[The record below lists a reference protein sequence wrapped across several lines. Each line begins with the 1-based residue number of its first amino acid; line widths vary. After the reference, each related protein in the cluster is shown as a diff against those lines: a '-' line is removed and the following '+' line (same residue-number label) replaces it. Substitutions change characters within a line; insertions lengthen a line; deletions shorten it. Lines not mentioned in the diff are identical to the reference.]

1 MNLENVDIEDTFAE
15 GCKMWISR
23 VLITAAT
30 PEWALTAAR
39 AATGFGTSII
49 MSPAEAAIEKIV
61 SPEDTLD
68 GRPGVII
75 QIAHTKK
82 KKLAKQLLTRLGQ
95 CVLTC
100 PTTAAFCAM
109 DEYDELFKTGA
120 NLRYFGDGFEEKVE
134 MYGRTL
140 WKIPVME
147 GEFLIDSEFGAKKGV
162 AGGNLLLI
170 GDDPDKTLQATEAA
184 IKAIEAVDFTVTPF
198 PGGICRSGSK
208 VGSLKYSK
216 FMIASTNHKFCP
228 TLIEKVD
235 DTELPVNA
243 KSVLEIVINGLTT
256 EAVSKA
262 MSEAIK
268 AAVKVPGLIK
278 ITAANY
284 GGELGQFQFHLKD
297 LI

>member
-1 MNLENVDIEDTFAE
+1 MQLKNVEIEDTFAE
-15 GCKMWISR
+15 GFKMWISR

-30 PEWALTAAR
+30 QEWALTAAR
-39 AATGFGTSII
+39 TATGFGTSII
-49 MSPAEAAIEKIV
+49 MSPAEAAIEKVV
-61 SPEDTLD
+61 SPSETID

-75 QIAHTKK
+75 QICHTKK
-82 KKLAKQLLTRLGQ
+82 KLLAKQLLARLGQ

-134 MYGRTL
+134 LYGRTL

-170 GDDPDKTLQATEAA
+170 GDDPEKTLEATEAA
-184 IKAIEAVDFTVTPF
+184 VKAIETVAYTVTPF

-216 FMIASTNHKFCP
+216 FLIASTNHRFYP
-228 TLIEKVD
+228 TLIGKID
-235 DTELPVNA
+235 DSELPANA
-243 KSVLEIVINGLTT
+243 KSVLEIVINGLTID
-256 EAVSKA
+256 AVSKA

-284 GGELGQFQFHLKD
+284 GGELGQFQMHLKD

>member
-1 MNLENVDIEDTFAE
+1 MRLGNVEIEDTFAE
-15 GCKMWISR
+15 GFKMWISR

-30 PEWALTAAR
+30 PDWALTAAR

-61 SPEDTLD
+61 SPKDTLD
-68 GRPGVII
+68 KRPGVII
-75 QIAHTKK
+75 QICHTKK
-82 KKLAKQLLTRLGQ
+82 QELAKQLLERIGQ

-109 DEYDELFKTGA
+109 DTYDEVFKTGA
-120 NLRYFGDGFEEKVE
+120 NLRYFGDGFEEKVNL
-134 MYGRTL
+134 YGREL

-147 GEFLIDSEFGAKKGV
+147 GEFLVDSDFGGKKGV

-170 GDDPDKTLQATEAA
+170 GDNPEKTLKATEAA
-184 IKAIEAVDFTVTPF
+184 VKAIGSVDFVIVPF

-216 FMIASTNHKFCP
+216 FLIASTNHKFCP
-228 TLIEKVD
+228 TLIGKIND
-235 DTELPVNA
+235 SELPANA
-243 KSVLEIVINGLTT
+243 KSVLELVINGLTV

-284 GGELGQFQFHLKD
+284 GGKLGQYQIYLKD

>member
-1 MNLENVDIEDTFAE
+1 MQLENVEIEDTFAE
-15 GCKMWISR
+15 GFKIWISR

-30 PEWALTAAR
+30 QEWALTAAR
-39 AATGFGTSII
+39 VATGFGTSII
-49 MSPAEAAIEKIV
+49 MSPAEAAVEKVV
-61 SPEDTLD
+61 SPNETID
-68 GRPGVII
+68 GRPGVIV
-75 QIAHTKK
+75 QICHTKK
-82 KKLAKQLLTRLGQ
+82 KLLAKQLLERLGQ

-100 PTTAAFCAM
+100 PTTACFCAM
-109 DEYDELFKTGA
+109 DEYDEFFKTGA
-120 NLRYFGDGFEEKVE
+120 NLRYFGDGFEEKVN
-134 MYGRTL
+134 MYGREL

-170 GDDPDKTLQATEAA
+170 GDDPEKTLRATEAA
-184 IKAIEAVDFTVTPF
+184 VKAIEAVDYTVTPF

-216 FMIASTNHKFCP
+216 FLIASTNHRFCP
-228 TLIEKVD
+228 TLIGKID
-235 DTELPVNA
+235 DSKLPANA
-243 KSVLEIVINGLTT
+243 KSVLEIVINGLTIDT
-256 EAVSKA
+256 VSKA

-284 GGELGQFQFHLKD
+284 GGELGQFQIYLKD